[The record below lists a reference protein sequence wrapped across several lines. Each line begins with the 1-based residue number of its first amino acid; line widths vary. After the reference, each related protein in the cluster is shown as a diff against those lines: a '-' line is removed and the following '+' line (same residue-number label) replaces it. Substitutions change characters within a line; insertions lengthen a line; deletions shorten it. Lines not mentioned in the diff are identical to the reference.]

1 MQIPRQQLRP
11 TEQEFS
17 TEWTWESSFCI
28 LIHSLGVSSAHWN
41 LDFEN
46 WNHCLWLLSENRI
59 VNKLFDAYIFPN
71 RVTRQLKICNI
82 VLHII
87 TVMSLE
93 IEFRIL
99 FMTKKKK
106 KLGGGDNFH
115 IWLNISG
122 KICDYLCVLMSN
134 IYLISLRD
142 GITGPLTKLRWF
154 QDGLATPPEYILNFC
169 ENHCPKNS
177 ADKDENIYFT
187 PKKGTKLRLLKQKS
201 KGHIHTAELYTVT
214 PSDLLF

>member
-1 MQIPRQQLRP
+1 MPI
-11 TEQEFS
+11 FS
-17 TEWTWESSFCI
+17 PIESHVNSKFAI
-28 LIHSLGVSSAHWN
+28 LYFIL
-41 LDFEN
+41 LLL
-46 WNHCLWLLSENRI
+46 CLWKSGSEYF
-59 VNKLFDAYIFPN
+59 LW
-71 RVTRQLKICNI
+71 Q
-82 VLHII
+82 
-87 TVMSLE
+87 
-93 IEFRIL
+93 
-99 FMTKKKK
+99 KKK
-106 KLGGGDNFH
+106 KLGGGDNFR

>member
-1 MQIPRQQLRP
+1 MQIPRQHLWS
-11 TEQEFS
+11 TKQEFS
-17 TEWTWESSFCI
+17 AEWIWESSFCI
-28 LIHSLGVSSAHWN
+28 LMHSLGLFSAYWN

-46 WNHCLWLLSENRI
+46 WNHCLRLFSENRI

-71 RVTRQLKICNI
+71 VVTRQLKIFNI

-93 IEFRIL
+93 TGFRIL

-106 KLGGGDNFH
+106 SGGGDNFH

-122 KICDYLCVLMSN
+122 KICDYLCVPMSN

-142 GITGPLTKLRWF
+142 GITGPLYQTQVIPGWF
-154 QDGLATPPEYILNFC
+154 G
-169 ENHCPKNS
+169 NS
-177 ADKDENIYFT
+177 
-187 PKKGTKLRLLKQKS
+187 S
-201 KGHIHTAELYTVT
+201 WIH
-214 PSDLLF
+214 P